1 MKIGLLIASG
11 IPMGLLAEET
21 APALPPWASW
31 GVLGLVILAI
41 VTRQLAPGWTVSDLR
56 SEVKDLKAENARL
69 VNLALDTQRAT
80 LPAIEASTSAVS
92 EALNEIRLLRRE
104 K

>member
-1 MKIGLLIASG
+1 
-11 IPMGLLAEET
+11 MGLLAEET